1 MRSWKISLNIIITV
15 LLYEMTYL
23 PTATESKNI
32 IFQNCYPVIVK
43 QLQQRRRCL
52 ESN

>member
-1 MRSWKISLNIIITV
+1 MRSWQISLNIIIMV

-23 PTATESKNI
+23 PIAIESKI
-32 IFQNCYPVIVK
+32 LFFKIVI